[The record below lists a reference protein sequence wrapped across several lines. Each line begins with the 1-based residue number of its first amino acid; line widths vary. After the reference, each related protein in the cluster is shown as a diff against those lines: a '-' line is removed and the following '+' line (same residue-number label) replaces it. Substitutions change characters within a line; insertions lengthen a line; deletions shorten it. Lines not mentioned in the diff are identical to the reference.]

1 MHNFG
6 VHKLPIASKAVTL
19 TWLHNWFY
27 FSCLTIFNS
36 QTILFTRKKS
46 FICGFWLQ
54 YQIYCSIT
62 LVFFNFEMWKVHPNF
77 SKSNEIYTRKTK
89 ISKSFC
95 WKNKQNLWIFFL
107 AIIYIFIG
115 TIICQID
122 FTALSYVLYNQTL
135 KKRGSISAEKEDEI
149 VVFQT
154 LKLYWCSNDRNYSKF
169 NMSCT
174 LDLKFAKSPPQNPTH
189 QGHANGIKS

>member
-6 VHKLPIASKAVTL
+6 VHKLPIASKAATL
-19 TWLHNWFY
+19 TWLHKWFY
-27 FSCLTIFNS
+27 FLCLTIFNS
-36 QTILFTRKKS
+36 QTIIDQKKVIYLWILIAISNLLFYYP
-46 FICGFWLQ
+46 G
-54 YQIYCSIT
+54 
-62 LVFFNFEMWKVHPNF
+62 FFNFEMWKVHANF

-95 WKNKQNLWIFFL
+95 LKNKQNLWSFFW

-122 FTALSYVLYNQTL
+122 FTALSYVLYKQTF

-149 VVFQT
+149 VAFQT
-154 LKLYWCSNDRNYSKF
+154 LKLYWCSNDRNYLNSI
-169 NMSCT
+169 CP
-174 LDLKFAKSPPQNPTH
+174 AP
-189 QGHANGIKS
+189 